1 MSEKDPSEKKQELP
15 FQRNWTEA
23 KSIRTD
29 FRSQLAQFKES
40 LNRLLYQ
47 LDGFEKDNENQIE
60 SIQNKLR
67 EQNKRTF
74 DLTVPL
80 ATKKSAA
87 DLSEAQQIL
96 TSFNH
101 SNDLPMGIFV
111 GKESEQTFHI
121 GVSTR
126 FNNLLEQSG
135 NIFTGQDARSVLSC
149 ILGFIK
155 HTEDEPAAAA
165 IGKISVLRV
174 ELHQFI

>member
-1 MSEKDPSEKKQELP
+1 MSEKDTSEKKQELP

-47 LDGFEKDNENQIE
+47 LDGIEKDNENQIE

-74 DLTVPL
+74 DLSVPL
-80 ATKKSAA
+80 ATKKSAT
-87 DLSEAQQIL
+87 DLSQAQQLL

-111 GKESEQTFHI
+111 GADSEQTFQI
-121 GVSTR
+121 GVSTC
-126 FNNLLEQSG
+126 FSNLLEQSG
-135 NIFTGQDARSVLSC
+135 NTFTGRDARSILSC
-149 ILGFIK
+149 ILGLIK
-155 HTEDEPAAAA
+155 HPEDEPAAAA
-165 IGKISVLRV
+165 IGN
-174 ELHQFI
+174 